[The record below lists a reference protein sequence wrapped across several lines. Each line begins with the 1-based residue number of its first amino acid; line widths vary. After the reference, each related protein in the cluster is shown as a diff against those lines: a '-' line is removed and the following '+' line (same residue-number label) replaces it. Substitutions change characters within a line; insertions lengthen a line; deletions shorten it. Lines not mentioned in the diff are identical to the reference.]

1 MIKMTICLGS
11 SCFSRANSKNV
22 EIAERFLKER
32 GLKDDV
38 DIDLAGSLCTGNCE
52 EGPIVIVDG
61 KVHKRVDSGA
71 MLDLLNELFPNA
83 ATAGRA

>member
-1 MIKMTICLGS
+1 MVKMVICLGS

-32 GLKDDV
+32 GLRDDV
-38 DIDLAGSLCTGNCE
+38 DIDLSGSLCTGNCE

-61 KVHKRVDSGA
+61 KVHKHVDSGV
-71 MLDLLNELFPNA
+71 MLDLLNELFPNSA
-83 ATAGRA
+83 SGRA